1 MSESGKPG
9 SEKPPAGLDD
19 LDDIEPLDNRASSGV
34 PAAAGAPRRGLGG
47 PETLRRLLDDE
58 SLGFAE
64 EDTKRTAR
72 RIQPDPRGLKE
83 GFDPYDGA
91 LVKKHRKGKKDLRA
105 LSRWI
110 EQKKKL
116 EDGR

>member
-19 LDDIEPLDNRASSGV
+19 LDDIEPPDNWTSSGV
-34 PAAAGAPRRGLGG
+34 PASAGAPRRGLDGQ
-47 PETLRRLLDDE
+47 EMLRRLLDDD

-64 EDTKRTAR
+64 EDAKVTAR
-72 RIQPDPRGLKE
+72 RIQPDPRGLEK
-83 GFDPYDGA
+83 GYDPYDGV
-91 LVKKHRKGKKDLRA
+91 LVKKHRKKKKDLRA

-116 EDGR
+116 EDGL